1 MKAVIKDIIKEE
13 NPRLDTVSGASV
25 PTPVVVVEVEYYHDS
40 GELHSSSRH
49 AFLPE
54 EITDLSIFDRQA
66 EIMQRDI
73 EDAKRQT
80 VVQQEYDER
89 HKPADDKVAE
99 LRKHFKLDFADQ
111 VPLGEASH
119 RS

>member
-1 MKAVIKDIIKEE
+1 MKAVVKDIVKEE

-25 PTPVVVVEVEYYHDS
+25 PTPVVVVEVEYYQDD
-40 GELHSSSRH
+40 GVLHSSARH

-54 EITDLSIFDRQA
+54 EISDLSIFDRQA

-80 VVQQEYDER
+80 AVQDAYTVA

-99 LRKHFKLDFADQ
+99 LRKHLNLTFADN
-111 VPLGEASH
+111 VPLGDQ